1 MELSGA
7 NNENNQDYNLPDTQ
21 YKEIIYHVHGAIT
34 AGLVSKQILN
44 AGLLQSF
51 INRPDRPDPPYP

>member
-1 MELSGA
+1 MVLSGA

-44 AGLLQSF
+44 AGLL
-51 INRPDRPDPPYP
+51 

>member
-1 MELSGA
+1 MVLSGA

-51 INRPDRPDPPYP
+51 INRPDPPYP